1 LHEKIAIF
9 IYDEKPFLR
18 KKKIKE
24 SDKKEM
30 PVAVDLE
37 KCNGCMDIEGK
48 EKGTSNC
55 VEECPVECISL
66 VEDDPGSAPH
76 GREQHAVINNE
87 ECTDCE
93 VCIDVCEQ
101 GALSMTEE

>member
-1 LHEKIAIF
+1 MMSKKKLS
-9 IYDEKPFLR
+9 KP
-18 KKKIKE
+18 KIKE
-24 SDKKEM
+24 SEEKEM
-30 PVAVDLE
+30 PAVVDLE
-37 KCNGCMDIEGK
+37 KCNGCKGIK

-66 VEDDPGSAPH
+66 VEDDPSNAPH
-76 GREQHAVINNE
+76 GREQHAVINAE

-101 GALSMTEE
+101 GALSMTE